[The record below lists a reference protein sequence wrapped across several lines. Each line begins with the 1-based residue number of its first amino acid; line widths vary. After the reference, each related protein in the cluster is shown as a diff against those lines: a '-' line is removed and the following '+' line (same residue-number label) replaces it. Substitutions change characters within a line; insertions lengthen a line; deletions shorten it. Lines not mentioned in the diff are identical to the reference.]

1 MPGTRQLVGY
11 ALFSAGGAN
20 FNTGV
25 GTGALALNTADS
37 NTAVGAAALLLNTT
51 GSNRLQ
57 NFYSFTITVVPSGLA
72 SKKCSAIPLG
82 KRMQPCDAA
91 YRGT

>member
-1 MPGTRQLVGY
+1 MSTRRAERKASPLPELARLLVRLNHACFIINADRSGIW
-11 ALFSAGGAN
+11 
-20 FNTGV
+20 TGRE
-25 GTGALALNTADS
+25 T
-37 NTAVGAAALLLNTT
+37 
-51 GSNRLQ
+51 
-57 NFYSFTITVVPSGLA
+57 FYSFTTTGVPSGLA